1 MILLKAGFSGGSLGK
16 NNGTEK
22 APDKV
27 LERVKKF
34 YLNENGV
41 LPFFNVKDVK
51 VDEGNIEETN
61 VNIFNAVKGC
71 MKETN
76 KVMLLGG
83 DHSITFSGF
92 KAFAEGF
99 DNPGLVV
106 FDAHPDCVNNFE
118 PPTHEDYLKVLI
130 EKGVLKKENVII
142 VGLRNWH
149 KEEYAFLKQNRIKF
163 YSMKEISQEGVR
175 EVSEAIMSVAKN
187 FDGLYVSMDI
197 DAVDPSSAPGTGY
210 MEPGGLS
217 SREILYF
224 LHRLKLLRNL
234 KMLDLV
240 EINPLKDVNEMTVS
254 LGAKLVVE
262 SC

>member
-1 MILLKAGFSGGSLGK
+1 M
-16 NNGTEK
+16 
-22 APDKV
+22 
-27 LERVKKF
+27 ERVKKF

>member
-1 MILLKAGFSGGSLGK
+1 
-16 NNGTEK
+16 
-22 APDKV
+22 
-27 LERVKKF
+27 
-34 YLNENGV
+34 
-41 LPFFNVKDVK
+41 
-51 VDEGNIEETN
+51 
-61 VNIFNAVKGC
+61 
-71 MKETN
+71 
-76 KVMLLGG
+76 
-83 DHSITFSGF
+83 
-92 KAFAEGF
+92 
-99 DNPGLVV
+99 
-106 FDAHPDCVNNFE
+106 VNNFE

-163 YSMKEISQEGVR
+163 YSMKEISAEGVR
-175 EVSEAIMSVAKN
+175 EVSEAVMSVAKN

-210 MEPGGLS
+210 MEPGGLT
-217 SREILYF
+217 SRDMLYF
-224 LHRLKLLRNL
+224 LNRLKLLRNL

-254 LGAKLVVE
+254 LGAKLVAE